1 MRNHTLPFTNELFEL
16 FGDDVSKKAK
26 EIEDCNKIGYKIHKS
41 ARGGFRGRSSFR
53 GRFRVEEG
61 GPVTLVGPIIS
72 HINHINAS
80 GNSKK
85 RPEKGDKHDGKGIN
99 SQVKNFSNFEAGRL
113 RFFIQVWCKLTD
125 DPVILDMREHFHV
138 EFEESF
144 FLQSKSIFHSINLRL
159 RNLRLLKKR
168 KVIYSN
174 WGLLKK

>member
-1 MRNHTLPFTNELFEL
+1 MGNHTLPFTNEL

-41 ARGGFRGRSSFR
+41 ARGGFRSRSSFR
-53 GRFRVEEG
+53 GRFRG
-61 GPVTLVGPIIS
+61 RGRGSGYPGRPYYQSYQSQSSNT
-72 HINHINAS
+72 S

-85 RPEKGDKHDGKGIN
+85 RPEKGDEQDGKGIN

-125 DPVILDMREHFHV
+125 DPVILDMTEHFHV

-144 FLQSKSIFHSINLRL
+144 FSSKQEYFSQHKFNAQKSQIIEKEKSNLL
-159 RNLRLLKKR
+159 
-168 KVIYSN
+168 
-174 WGLLKK
+174 